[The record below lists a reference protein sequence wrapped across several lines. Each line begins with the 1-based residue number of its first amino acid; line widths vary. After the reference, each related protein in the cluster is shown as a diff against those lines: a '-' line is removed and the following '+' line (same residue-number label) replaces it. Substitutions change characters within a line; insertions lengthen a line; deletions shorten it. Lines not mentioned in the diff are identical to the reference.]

1 MLIGILTFIS
11 CTEKHHPSHYIVSED
26 GQVLERWLNGRTTEV
41 DMEGDWI
48 LNEVTI
54 IGGGAFAYQMNIN
67 AIKLPDN
74 LEIIEDRAFEEC
86 VFLEEITIPKG
97 VTTIGSM
104 AFAGCTSLTSMT
116 IPEGVTTIG
125 SMAFLG
131 CTSLTS
137 VTIPESVTVIGE
149 TAFLSSSL
157 TSVTIKATTPPA
169 LFCRSSGCYV
179 FISSDMLSIYVPK
192 ESVQAYKNH
201 PDWKE
206 YADKIKAIE

>member
-1 MLIGILTFIS
+1 MKNFLSNLSLLIGILTFIS

-48 LNEVTI
+48 LNEVTV
-54 IGGGAFAYQMNIN
+54 IGGGAFANQVNIN

-74 LEIIEDRAFEEC
+74 LEVIEGMAFRSC
-86 VFLEEITIPKG
+86 ASLTSITIPKG
-97 VTTIGSM
+97 VTTIGYG
-104 AFAGCTSLTSMT
+104 AFMECVSLTS
-116 IPEGVTTIG
+116 
-125 SMAFLG
+125 L
-131 CTSLTS
+131 
-137 VTIPESVTVIGE
+137 TIPESVTIIEGM
-149 TAFLSSSL
+149 AFMDCIHL
-157 TSVTIKATTPPA
+157 TSVTIKATTPPTLLCELKFA
-169 LFCRSSGCYV
+169 V
-179 FISSDMLSIYVPK
+179 FGGSMQSIYVPK

>member
-1 MLIGILTFIS
+1 MKNFLSNLSLLIGILTFIS

-54 IGGGAFAYQMNIN
+54 IGREAFANQVNIN

-74 LEIIEDRAFEEC
+74 LEIIEDSAFKEC

-104 AFAGCTSLTSMT
+104 AFMGCTSLTSIT

-125 SMAFLG
+125 SMAFMG

-137 VTIPESVTVIGE
+137 ITIPEGVTGIGVG
-149 TAFLSSSL
+149 AFFRLYIFDFSNYPG
-157 TSVTIKATTPPA
+157 K
-169 LFCRSSGCYV
+169 CYSHWRNSI
-179 FISSDMLSIYVPK
+179 FI
-192 ESVQAYKNH
+192 
-201 PDWKE
+201 W
-206 YADKIKAIE
+206 